1 MTQDPL
7 DVGIFYVAIYNY
19 WSRDEDTPVKPAPGV
34 QKWRFHPRN
43 NSMVVE
49 ASWQLKFSETQ
60 GMQHKKCAPVHT
72 TIVLGTFVAVS
83 WHCRDGNA
91 EISIHSKDNLNKKFS
106 FTGSS
111 KFGGAFV
118 RQDYLYITLFA
129 EKMVCWVKVESWES
143 QNDDVGVI
151 NDGSCVALTANPRH
165 IAFSSDER
173 YAYVACESSLVN
185 NRYHNL
191 YTYEI
196 GPNGNLIKQ
205 KQYCLSSSGLAA
217 DKCEN
222 KSNSP
227 DIVGLTEILVNHK
240 YLYVSNRVGNYT
252 EMETSSEVVKKMN
265 GIFVL
270 KHEKGTVT
278 FHRFLTTEGNGVPL
292 RVKSMGVNADG
303 KFLVAAGEYDLKIVM
318 WRLEDNG
325 GIGATASAIDV
336 GNYGP
341 PGKEHKGPTFIGFVK
356 NPRVEAKPETSP
368 SSTTDTTTERA
379 PPSSITVATET
390 SDAVKTPAPTSRTT
404 VVTETSDAVETP
416 VCTKAGLV
424 PDPTDCGKFYICFAG
439 ARHAKYKQNCPHG
452 TLYDTNISN
461 CNHAS
466 VVQRNLPECKSGQP
480 RPTGEKVS
488 RSAAVGG
495 QGMST
500 ISIVAIC
507 GGILLV
513 AVGAVLGVV
522 YFKSGTG
529 SGVRSLP
536 QE

>member
-19 WSRDEDTPVKPAPGV
+19 WSRNAETPVNPAPGV

-49 ASWQLKFSETQ
+49 ASWQLKFSEKQ
-60 GMQHKKCAPVHT
+60 GMQHKLCAPVHT

-151 NDGSCVALTANPRH
+151 NDGSCVTLTANPRH

-185 NRYHNL
+185 NPYHNL

-196 GPNGNLIKQ
+196 GLNGNLIKQ
-205 KQYCLSSSGLAA
+205 KEYCLSSIGLAELE
-217 DKCEN
+217 CEN

-252 EMETSSEVVKKMN
+252 EMKTSSEVVKTMN

-278 FHRFLTTEGNGVPL
+278 SHRFLTTEGNGVPI

-341 PGKEHKGPTFIGFVK
+341 PEKEHKGPTFIGFVK

-379 PPSSITVATET
+379 PTSSITVATET
-390 SDAVKTPAPTSRTT
+390 SDAV
-404 VVTETSDAVETP
+404 ETP
-416 VCTKAGLV
+416 VCTEAGLA
-424 PDPTDCGKFYICFAG
+424 PDPTDCGKFYLCFG
-439 ARHAKYKQNCPHG
+439 GPLHAKYRRNCPPG

-466 VVQRNLPECKSGQP
+466 VVQRNLPECKSGKP

-488 RSAAVGG
+488 RSATVGG

-522 YFKSGTG
+522 YFTSGSRG